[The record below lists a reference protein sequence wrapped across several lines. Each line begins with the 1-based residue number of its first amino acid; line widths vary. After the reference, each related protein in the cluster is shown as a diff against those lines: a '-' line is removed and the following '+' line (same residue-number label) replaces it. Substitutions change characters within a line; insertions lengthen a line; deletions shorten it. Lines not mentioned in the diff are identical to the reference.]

1 MAEISGKNVCLG
13 GCGCGCGCVHCLT
26 DLLGVVRIWFGIVS
40 LIVECLYGLG
50 GYGPS
55 SYRTSMP
62 PDVYTHASPAP
73 NLFDPPKPAA
83 LPLPATVPRLRLSV
97 SGVPCAQLCYRRPT
111 FGGRGVRLLTPGA
124 LSVGSPPRR
133 NAWTDLTPPAAATVS
148 RDRVG
153 LERREMRGSPR
164 GGAVSCACESG
175 AVRPRFFQTTTVK
188 RPQWARP
195 ALGLIFGRDP
205 GAAAVA
211 GERPQQWSF
220 AGWRVGKRHE
230 H

>member
-1 MAEISGKNVCLG
+1 MDRLLIARLCRLMSIPTPRLL
-13 GCGCGCGCVHCLT
+13 LT
-26 DLLGVVRIWFGIVS
+26 CSI
-40 LIVECLYGLG
+40 
-50 GYGPS
+50 
-55 SYRTSMP
+55 
-62 PDVYTHASPAP
+62 
-73 NLFDPPKPAA
+73 PPKPAA

-220 AGWRVGKRHE
+220 AGWRVEYTILFCPIIENPHLSER
-230 H
+230 